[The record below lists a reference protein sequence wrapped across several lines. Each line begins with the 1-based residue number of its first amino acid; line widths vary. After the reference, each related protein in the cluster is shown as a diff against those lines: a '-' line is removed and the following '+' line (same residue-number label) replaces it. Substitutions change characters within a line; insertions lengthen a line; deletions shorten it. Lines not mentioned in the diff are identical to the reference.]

1 MDITVILVL
10 SILLQFTAAFLA
22 LRLAWVTGKS
32 PAWSLIAG
40 GLSLMALRRCLT
52 LYQLFFWET
61 PTPLDL
67 TAESVGLAV
76 SALMAAGIAWIAPLF
91 RNLRN
96 ATEALRLNESRLEAL
111 WQLSRMTKASLQEIA
126 DFTLEEGVRLTRSQV
141 GYLGFMDDQE
151 TVLTIRSWSKN
162 VLEQCRMNDKPR
174 EFPLAAAGL
183 WGEAVRQRQPVIA
196 NDYAAPHP
204 GKKGCPPGHL
214 MIKRH
219 LNLPVF
225 HRDRIVA
232 VAGVGNKE
240 EPYDDTDV
248 RQLTLLLNGM
258 WRLMQRQQTEA
269 ALTAEIGRMHQF
281 QTQLIETSSDGI
293 IANDRQ
299 GRIIIFNQGAEQIIG
314 YRQEEVLGKFSVER
328 LYRPG
333 MARRIKK
340 LLYSLEYGPVGH
352 LVNYETAVVSRMG
365 QDIPVELS
373 ATIIHDGDREVGVV
387 GFFRDLR
394 VRKQLEAEVLQAG
407 QLAALG
413 RMAAHISHEIKNP
426 LMLIGGF
433 ARQVLKGLGQ
443 DPEKNREKLAII
455 VDEIGRLEDFLAE
468 VGSYAKLS
476 EPRKQPGD
484 LNALL
489 QEVCD
494 RLAPVLQES
503 GITLSLALDPTLP
516 RMPFDPV
523 YLRQVFLN
531 VAKNAVEAMPG
542 GGDLTVTSG
551 LQEGRILVQIADTG
565 GGIPPENLDKIFQ
578 PFFSTKPKGTGLGL
592 AISRKIVEAHQGEI
606 TLDSEVGRGTR
617 VNIAF
622 AHSSF

>member
-1 MDITVILVL
+1 MDVTSILFL

-22 LRLAWVTGKS
+22 LRLVWVTGKS
-32 PAWSLIAG
+32 PAWALIAAG
-40 GLSLMALRRCLT
+40 ISLMALRRGIT
-52 LYQLFFWET
+52 LYQLLFWEV
-61 PTPLDL
+61 PTPLDR
-67 TAESVGLAV
+67 TAELVSLAV
-76 SALMAAGIAWIAPLF
+76 SALMVVGIAWIAPLF
-91 RNLRN
+91 RGLQNT
-96 ATEALRLNESRLEAL
+96 TEALRLNESRLEAL
-111 WQLSRMTKASLQEIA
+111 WQLSRKTEASLQQIA

-141 GYLGFMDDQE
+141 GYLGFMDEPE
-151 TVLTIRSWSKN
+151 TVLTIRSWSRN
-162 VLEQCRMNDKPR
+162 VMGQCRIKDKPVD
-174 EFPLAAAGL
+174 FPLEAAGL
-183 WGEAVRQRQPVIA
+183 WGEVVRRRQPVIT
-196 NDYAAPHP
+196 NDYLAANPA
-204 GKKGCPPGHL
+204 KKGCPEGHL
-214 MIKRH
+214 IIKRH

-225 HRDRIVA
+225 DRGRIVA
-232 VAGVGNKE
+232 VVGVGNKE

-258 WRLMQRQQTEA
+258 WRLIQRKQTEA

-299 GRIIIFNQGAEQIIG
+299 GRLIIFNEGAEKILE
-314 YRQEEVLGKFSVER
+314 YRKEEVLGQISVDR

-333 MARRIKK
+333 LARKIKK
-340 LLYSLEYGPVGH
+340 LLYSLEYGGVGH
-352 LVNYETAVVSRMG
+352 LVNYETSVVSRTG

-373 ATIIHDGDREVGVV
+373 ATIIYDEDREMGVV

-394 VRKQLEAEVLQAG
+394 VRKHLEAEVLQAG

-433 ARQVLKGLGQ
+433 ARQVLKGLDQ
-443 DPEKNREKLAII
+443 DPEKSREKLQII

-484 LNALL
+484 LNALI

-503 GITLSLALDPTLP
+503 GITLSLKLAPDLP
-516 RMPFDPV
+516 QMRFDPV

-531 VAKNAVEAMPG
+531 VAKNAVEAMPD
-542 GGDLTVTSG
+542 GGDLTITSG
-551 LQEGRILVQIADTG
+551 LKEGRLLVQIADTG
-565 GGIPPENLDKIFQ
+565 GGIPPEHLDKIFQ

-592 AISRKIVEAHQGEI
+592 AISRKITEAHQGEI
-606 TLDSEVGRGTR
+606 TIDSETGRGTR
-617 VNIAF
+617 VNIF
-622 AHSSF
+622 LGLDS